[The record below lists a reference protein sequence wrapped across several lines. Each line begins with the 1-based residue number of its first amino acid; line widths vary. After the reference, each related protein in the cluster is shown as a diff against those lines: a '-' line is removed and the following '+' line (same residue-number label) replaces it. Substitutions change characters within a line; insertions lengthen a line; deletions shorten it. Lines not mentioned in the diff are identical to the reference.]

1 MLISEA
7 KPGDIVRFT
16 AEYLSSAMNGYDVAV
31 PITGIVL
38 PRPRFPWE
46 HTCAIGWTKEQN
58 VQRQKEIDY
67 IRDMHD
73 SQFPN
78 LTQGIYVIA
87 NTPCEVLIPPAVELT
102 EIKVNK
108 VMEKKV
114 YKTLADMKIGDR
126 VKIPT
131 QSRGFT
137 VDSANLSTDDYLVVT
152 VCAPGSSSGAVI
164 GWTDA
169 EHKKKNPNTG
179 NNFASFSHLLDVA
192 SQKKFENSNLTHG
205 YHINSSVP
213 CELIKTNKSKPKSV
227 GLMLAMIGTGAGLS
241 RLATR
246 GAKSKLREIV
256 AKS

>member
-7 KPGDIVRFT
+7 KPGDIVRF
-16 AEYLSSAMNGYDVAV
+16 AVANLSVAYNGYHVGV
-31 PITGIVL
+31 PITATVL
-38 PRPRFPWE
+38 ARPGYPWGS
-46 HTCAIGWTKEQN
+46 CYAVGWTAEQD

-67 IRDMHD
+67 IRPMNDPALPH
-73 SQFPN
+73 
-78 LTQGIYVIA
+78 LTQGIYVMPD
-87 NTPCEVLIPPAVELT
+87 TPCEVLTPPVLDKKVT
-102 EIKVNK
+102 EK
-108 VMEKKV
+108 MTTKKV

-126 VKIPT
+126 VKIPMLN
-131 QSRGFT
+131 RGFT
-137 VDSANLSTDDYLVVT
+137 VDSANLSTDDHLVVT
-152 VCAPGSSSGAVI
+152 VCTPASGGGAVI

-179 NNFASFSHLLDVA
+179 DAFPRYKYLLDVE
-192 SQKKFENSNLTHG
+192 SQKKFEKSNLTHG
-205 YHINSSVP
+205 YHINCSVP
-213 CELIKTNKSKPKSV
+213 CELIAKTNKSKPKSV